1 MAKPSKTE
9 SVTTEAAPTTEEAKV
24 AETAEVQSAA
34 QPEAQAQS
42 APQAEPQAEP
52 AAAAAP
58 AAAVTGLNATARREG
73 NTMILASG
81 ERRVD
86 YIKRRFFKEGATRGA
101 IAKELGVA
109 YQIVFA
115 ATKKPKEQAPVAQA
129 AAAAV
134 ATQATSTEPAAAQ

>member
-9 SVTTEAAPTTEEAKV
+9 STTTEVTEVTEAPVTQSEA
-24 AETAEVQSAA
+24 QSQPAA
-34 QPEAQAQS
+34 QPETQAT
-42 APQAEPQAEP
+42 P
-52 AAAAAP
+52 AAATP
-58 AAAVTGLNATARREG
+58 AAVTGLNATARREG

>member
-9 SVTTEAAPTTEEAKV
+9 STATEATEATEVPVTQSEA
-24 AETAEVQSAA
+24 QSQPAA
-34 QPEAQAQS
+34 QPETQAT
-42 APQAEPQAEP
+42 P
-52 AAAAAP
+52 AAATP
-58 AAAVTGLNATARREG
+58 AAVTGLNATARREG

-134 ATQATSTEPAAAQ
+134 ATQTTPAESATTSQA